1 MAQQEIGKV
10 RELFF
15 GLELEG
21 ADVMDQ
27 VPPRLKIAVFLR
39 APGREAVAQMV
50 VARHGEAAVCEEPG
64 KGIVAQGILTDPVD
78 QLHHPSGL
86 PNRKPEDR
94 VDLMNP
100 VAGGIGKFFSLSHGK
115 FLPDMVYFYP

>member
-1 MAQQEIGKV
+1 MAQQEVGKI
-10 RELFF
+10 RKLFF
-15 GLELEG
+15 DLALEG
-21 ADVMDQ
+21 ADVIDQ

-39 APGREAVAQMV
+39 APGGEAVAQMV
-50 VARHGEAAVCEEPG
+50 VARHGEAMGGKKSG

-78 QLHHPSGL
+78 QLHHPFGL